1 MDILFDLIIITLV
14 AAVVIWILGKLGLG
28 MTVDSYGSA
37 ITAAIVIA
45 IVTAVLIWLLDL
57 IGISFGG
64 VWLGPIL
71 TLIVAAVVLLLAD
84 RFLSGLQVKGFVG
97 AIVAA
102 IAIGVVSWL
111 LGWLL
116 VTLGIAI

>member
-1 MDILFDLIIITLV
+1 M
-14 AAVVIWILGKLGLG
+14 
-28 MTVDSYGSA
+28 
-37 ITAAIVIA
+37 IA
-45 IVTAVLIWLLDL
+45 IVSAVLIWLLGL
-57 IGISFGG
+57 IGISVGG

-102 IAIGVVSWL
+102 IAIGLVSWL

>member
-1 MDILFDLIIITLV
+1 MDILIDLIIITLV
-14 AAVVIWILGKLGLG
+14 AAVVIWIVGKLGLG

-64 VWLGPIL
+64 VLLGPIL